1 MSNLTIALEGKEL
14 EEYIAKRFGKKEHKE
29 YMNKQRLN
37 REKQMKTSELQTK
50 TYGIVDTLTR
60 FRFVDE
66 FQKIRPNNFSYEGL
80 HALFDYLEELSYD
93 IGEPIEFDPISICC
107 DFREYESFKQLQE
120 DYENI
125 IDFADLEEHTTVIR
139 LEDSDG
145 FIIQQF

>member
-66 FQKIRPNNFSYEGL
+66 FQKIRPDNFSYEGL

-107 DFREYESFKQLQE
+107 DFREYDSFKQL
-120 DYENI
+120 
-125 IDFADLEEHTTVIR
+125 
-139 LEDSDG
+139 
-145 FIIQQF
+145 

>member
-1 MSNLTIALEGKEL
+1 
-14 EEYIAKRFGKKEHKE
+14 
-29 YMNKQRLN
+29 MNTTTL
-37 REKQMKTSELQTK
+37 
-50 TYGIVDTLTR
+50 GIVDTLTR

-80 HALFDYLEELSYD
+80 HALYDYLEELSHD
-93 IGEPIEFDPISICC
+93 IGQPIEFDPISICC

-120 DYENI
+120 DYPDIE
-125 IDFADLEEHTTVIR
+125 DFDELFQETTVIS

>member
-1 MSNLTIALEGKEL
+1 MEG
-14 EEYIAKRFGKKEHKE
+14 YQ
-29 YMNKQRLN
+29 MNTTTL
-37 REKQMKTSELQTK
+37 
-50 TYGIVDTLTR
+50 GIVDTLTR

-120 DYENI
+120 DYDNI

-139 LEDSDG
+139 LEDSDA

>member
-29 YMNKQRLN
+29 YMNEQRLN
-37 REKQMKTSELQTK
+37 REKQMQT
-50 TYGIVDTLTR
+50 TTLGIVDTLTR

-120 DYENI
+120 DYDNI

>member
-1 MSNLTIALEGKEL
+1 
-14 EEYIAKRFGKKEHKE
+14 
-29 YMNKQRLN
+29 MNTTTL
-37 REKQMKTSELQTK
+37 
-50 TYGIVDTLTR
+50 GIVDTLTR

-139 LEDSDG
+139 LEDSDS

>member
-1 MSNLTIALEGKEL
+1 
-14 EEYIAKRFGKKEHKE
+14 
-29 YMNKQRLN
+29 MNTTTL
-37 REKQMKTSELQTK
+37 
-50 TYGIVDTLTR
+50 GIVDTLTR

-107 DFREYESFKQLQE
+107 DFREYDSFKQLQE
-120 DYENI
+120 EYDNI
-125 IDFADLEEHTTVIR
+125 IDFADLEDHTIVIR

>member
-37 REKQMKTSELQTK
+37 REKQMQT
-50 TYGIVDTLTR
+50 TTLGIVDTLTR

-80 HALFDYLEELSYD
+80 HALYDYFDDLSHD
-93 IGEPIEFDPISICC
+93 IGLPIEFDPIAICC
-107 DFREYESFKQLQE
+107 DYREYESFKQLQE
-120 DYENI
+120 DYPNI
-125 IDFADLEEHTTVIR
+125 EDWDQLFDKTTVIS
-139 LEDSDG
+139 LAESDG
-145 FIIQQF
+145 FIIHYF